1 MPYFFIPYRSYG
13 KPDISYLTCPL
24 LPENRHYIQKG
35 FKGGLLLKMRIGI
48 TDRDTEFLNRF
59 GNAMTGRYKDV
70 EILSFPTLKAAKTAA
85 DESLLDLLLID
96 GKTCINH
103 SASIPAS
110 CKVAVL
116 TDEKGANSDYSLPA
130 VCRYQ
135 SVEEWYTV
143 LCGFCRQSEEALAV
157 RGGAGEPPQ
166 DLQGTVCLF
175 ISGADGDC
183 ALSAAAA
190 FCRFLSE
197 KGFSRLATLEPC
209 FESGEAI
216 WWAAEPLIKRSE
228 LVSLCLYD
236 WNYDMVVIPVLN
248 AKQVVLVT
256 DGRKESNEKISK
268 LLHDLPRITGQTKAE
283 ILEKTALLYNGF
295 SPQSGELLKNDEVS
309 KLGGLDCERNKKAAF
324 EKLVIRCMRK

>member
-1 MPYFFIPYRSYG
+1 MRVGMAVRDNEFI
-13 KPDISYLTCPL
+13 K
-24 LPENRHYIQKG
+24 
-35 FKGGLLLKMRIGI
+35 
-48 TDRDTEFLNRF
+48 RF
-59 GNAMTGRYKDV
+59 GSVMSDRYKDV
-70 EILSFPTLKAAKTAA
+70 EILNFPNIKAAKTAA

-116 TDEKGANSDYSLPA
+116 TDDRKERPDLSLPT
-130 VCRYQ
+130 VCKYQ
-135 SVEEWYTV
+135 NAEEWYAV
-143 LCGFCRQSEEALAV
+143 LCGFCRQGDEGFGA
-157 RGGAGEPPQ
+157 RGGADEPSQ
-166 DLQGTVCLF
+166 VLQGTVCLF
-175 ISGADGDC
+175 LSGADGDC

-190 FCRFLSE
+190 FCRFLSKE
-197 KGFSRLATLEPC
+197 GFSRLATLDPL

-216 WWAAEPLIKRSE
+216 WRAAEPLIKCSE

-236 WNYDMVVIPVLN
+236 WNNDKVVIPVLN

-256 DGRKESNEKISK
+256 DGKKESNEKISK
-268 LLHDLPRITGQTKAE
+268 LLHDLPRITGESKEA

-295 SPQSGELLKNDEVS
+295 SPQNGELLKNDEIL
-309 KLGGLDCERNKKAAF
+309 KLGGLDSERNKKAAF